1 MNNKKDLGRIVAWE
15 NTQDVNRH
23 DMSDALDDH
32 RSGAGSDPDF
42 KQNRDREGSAH
53 TAHVDSSGHHYG
65 IVTDRGT
72 EPVETH
78 IYRRNDFRE

>member
-1 MNNKKDLGRIVAWE
+1 MNNKDLGSIVAWE

-23 DMSDALDDH
+23 DMSDALEDH
-32 RSGAGSDPDF
+32 RFVIGSDPRF
-42 KQNRDREGSAH
+42 KHNKDRDGSVH
-53 TAHVDSSGHHYG
+53 TVHIDRSGSHFG

-78 IYRRNDFRE
+78 IYRRNDFRD